1 MCWDASDLYRQT
13 MWEKLPV
20 DNFELDKNTQKSDA
34 KFENNYDENSGYG
47 YIFESN
53 VKYFNELLKN
63 TIIYHFLHTEWK
75 LKSVKNFYVIYMINK
90 SMFCI

>member
-53 VKYFNELLKN
+53 VKYFNELLKKHN
-63 TIIYHFLHTEWK
+63 NLPFFTYRMKVKKCQK
-75 LKSVKNFYVIYMINK
+75 LLCNLYDK
-90 SMFCI
+90 